1 MSYGGN
7 LRKLRMEKTAASK
20 YRYITK
26 AAYLRASHF
35 NQQKYNIRYIIMKL
49 KIVNTL
55 FFSFVVF
62 LFAASSILAQDS
74 TKPKTSSHKQQME
87 MKVMDKSM
95 KMNSSMKMDSCMKMS
110 SGIKMDSCMKMSGG
124 MKMDCKMKAECN
136 KEMGKDST
144 VKGDKPFL
152 YKGVIDLKSIDLNK
166 DGKVYQCPMDFNVL
180 SDKPGVDPKCGMELK
195 EVTLKQAKRNLIMAG
210 LKVK

>member
-1 MSYGGN
+1 
-7 LRKLRMEKTAASK
+7 
-20 YRYITK
+20 
-26 AAYLRASHF
+26 
-35 NQQKYNIRYIIMKL
+35 MKL
-49 KIVNTL
+49 NFVNTL
-55 FFSFVVF
+55 CFSFVLF
-62 LFAASSILAQDS
+62 LFAASSTLAQDS

-95 KMNSSMKMDSCMKMS
+95 KMNSSMKMGGGMKMDSCMKMS
-110 SGIKMDSCMKMSGG
+110 SGMKMDSCMKMSGG
-124 MKMDCKMKAECN
+124 MKMGCKMKAECN

-195 EVTLKQAKRNLIMAG
+195 EVTLKQAKHNLIMAG

>member
-1 MSYGGN
+1 
-7 LRKLRMEKTAASK
+7 
-20 YRYITK
+20 
-26 AAYLRASHF
+26 
-35 NQQKYNIRYIIMKL
+35 MKL
-49 KIVNTL
+49 NFVNTL
-55 FFSFVVF
+55 CFSFVLF
-62 LFAASSILAQDS
+62 LLAASSTLAQDS

-95 KMNSSMKMDSCMKMS
+95 KMGGSMKMDSCMKMS
-110 SGIKMDSCMKMSGG
+110 SGMKMDSCMKMSGG
-124 MKMDCKMKAECN
+124 MKMDSCMKMGGGMKMDSCMKMGCKMKAECN

-180 SDKPGVDPKCGMELK
+180 SDKPGIDPKCGMELK
-195 EVTLKQAKRNLIMAG
+195 EVTLKQAKNNLIMAG

>member
-1 MSYGGN
+1 
-7 LRKLRMEKTAASK
+7 
-20 YRYITK
+20 
-26 AAYLRASHF
+26 
-35 NQQKYNIRYIIMKL
+35 MKL
-49 KIVNTL
+49 NFVNTL
-55 FFSFVVF
+55 CFSFVLF
-62 LFAASSILAQDS
+62 LFAASSTLAQDS

-95 KMNSSMKMDSCMKMS
+95 KMNSSMKMGGGM
-110 SGIKMDSCMKMSGG
+110 KMDSCMKMG
-124 MKMDCKMKAECN
+124 CKMKAECN

-195 EVTLKQAKRNLIMAG
+195 EVTLKQAKHNLIMAG